1 MTLPPEPM
9 NRSDAYSATWE
20 VLWKYAGTGRTSLDG
35 NLELHW
41 KRLHLM
47 GTVRDA
53 ELYRNCLLCHLPGC
67 WNHLVPP
74 TSADC

>member
-53 ELYRNCLLCHLPGC
+53 ELYRNCLTVMSSAWLLE
-67 WNHLVPP
+67 PP
-74 TSADC
+74 SASNFS